1 MDELFNILSSSARI
15 NKSKKKKKVAPPA
28 AASTALVSQP
38 ISNDTTSSYS
48 YTEDDSEGGRK
59 SRDLTGKRDRTPAKL
74 DQIHRE
80 DVAAF
85 RNRLSIRLS
94 ALNRHDLTL
103 SDPITTFDEL
113 AQPAWWLNQPQLFSA
128 VKNTLLKNIEMGK
141 WTEPTPIQM
150 QSIPTLLEKRD
161 TLGCAPTG
169 SGKSGAFIIP
179 ALFIG
184 SAPQS
189 VFYNTS
195 VAPKSDSVD
204 GGKKKKKKNKHQE
217 KHGDPDTEGGI
228 RTLLLA
234 PSRELAAQLHREV
247 VRLGE
252 GKIHGLK
259 SVLLSKPNTGV
270 VISGKAGGKR
280 GLDVLV
286 STPLRL
292 VECIRQGI
300 DLSRVRLVVLDE
312 ADRLLDVADGGGT
325 KHTNNEKNTDQTN
338 DLKDGSISEDSESS
352 DDSPSSKEEETPQ
365 NSKNQADPIQ
375 QQQSGSRQT
384 QTFLAQIDAILSH
397 IPTSA
402 IRGLFSATITPP
414 VRSLSE
420 SMLRNPVDI
429 TIGGGSS
436 GPSAN
441 TDIDQKLMFVG
452 REEGKLLAIR

>member
-1 MDELFNILSSSARI
+1 
-15 NKSKKKKKVAPPA
+15 
-28 AASTALVSQP
+28 
-38 ISNDTTSSYS
+38 
-48 YTEDDSEGGRK
+48 
-59 SRDLTGKRDRTPAKL
+59 
-74 DQIHRE
+74 
-80 DVAAF
+80 
-85 RNRLSIRLS
+85 
-94 ALNRHDLTL
+94 
-103 SDPITTFDEL
+103 
-113 AQPAWWLNQPQLFSA
+113 
-128 VKNTLLKNIEMGK
+128 
-141 WTEPTPIQM
+141 
-150 QSIPTLLEKRD
+150 
-161 TLGCAPTG
+161 
-169 SGKSGAFIIP
+169 
-179 ALFIG
+179 
-184 SAPQS
+184 
-189 VFYNTS
+189 
-195 VAPKSDSVD
+195 
-204 GGKKKKKKNKHQE
+204 
-217 KHGDPDTEGGI
+217 
-228 RTLLLA
+228 
-234 PSRELAAQLHREV
+234 
-247 VRLGE
+247 
-252 GKIHGLK
+252 
-259 SVLLSKPNTGV
+259 
-270 VISGKAGGKR
+270 
-280 GLDVLV
+280 
-286 STPLRL
+286 

-452 REEGKLLAIR
+452 REEGKLLAIRQITQKGIKPPVIICLESKDRAQALCGELMYDGIRVDVIHAGRLQSAWLSTMISLTPMCIGSDVLVVRRGHYILHRI